1 MNTVLDGG
9 TVVCPG
15 KVGSSFYGAPWR
27 RDLTTDMRVV
37 LEWGPTLMVSI
48 LEPHELAMLHVPE
61 LGTVVQ
67 AAGVAWRLLPIRD
80 GDVPDERFDRGWP
93 ALSQELRNQLGAGNA
108 SCCTAAAAAAARGWW
123 PAAWRSSAERSRPPL
138 HHLAPFVEIGRL
150 AVRRLGGRMVGRGKP
165 GGSAHAAAVWG
176 MREL

>member
-1 MNTVLDGG
+1 MTL
-9 TVVCPG
+9 CPG

-80 GDVPDERFDRGWP
+80 GDVPDERFDRAWP
-93 ALSQELRNQLGAGNA
+93 ALSQELRNQLGAGERILLH
-108 SCCTAAAAAAARGWW
+108 CRGGRGRTGLV
-123 PAAWRSSAERSRPPL
+123 A
-138 HHLAPFVEIGRL
+138 GRL
-150 AVRRLGGRMVGRGKP
+150 AVECGKEPAAALRRVRAAGRRAVETAAQEAYVMRLGT
-165 GGSAHAAAVWG
+165 GGVS
-176 MREL
+176 RR